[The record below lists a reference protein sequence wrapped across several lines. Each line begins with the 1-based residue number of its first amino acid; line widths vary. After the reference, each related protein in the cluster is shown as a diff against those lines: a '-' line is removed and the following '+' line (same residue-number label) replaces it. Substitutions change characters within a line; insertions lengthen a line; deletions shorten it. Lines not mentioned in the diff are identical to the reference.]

1 MNFLLE
7 SSCKLPYLYAEAG
20 RALHSCT
27 LPSG

>member
-1 MNFLLE
+1 MNFFL
-7 SSCKLPYLYAEAG
+7 KNTGAVPYLYAEAG

>member
-7 SSCKLPYLYAEAG
+7 LTRKLPYVYREAG
-20 RALHSCT
+20 RALHRT